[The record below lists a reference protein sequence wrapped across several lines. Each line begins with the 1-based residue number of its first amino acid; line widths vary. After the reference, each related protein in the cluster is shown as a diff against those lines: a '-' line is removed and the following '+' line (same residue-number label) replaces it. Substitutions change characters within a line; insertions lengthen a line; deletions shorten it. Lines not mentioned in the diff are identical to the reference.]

1 MSDEITAI
9 SALNEQV
16 IKTYPISSAAEISTA
31 IAAARRVAA
40 VWAQTDVKQRVK
52 QLAQLETV
60 ILSELDNITEV
71 IMASTGKVKTE
82 VILGEIYPVLALLRY
97 YQKNAAKILAPCSVF
112 TAPLAFPQA
121 SAGYERRPYGVVTII
136 SPWNFPFQLTLSPM
150 LTALFSGNACVFK
163 MSELSLPVG
172 ELIMHL
178 LARLVLP
185 EGLVQQAIGAAETGE
200 TLIDARP
207 DLVFFTGSVPAGRA
221 VMAKAAQH
229 PIPVILELG
238 GKDAMLVFADANL
251 ERAVKAAMYGAFSN
265 SGQVCVA
272 IERCYAEAGCYAAF
286 VDMLKDAVANLIV
299 GHGAIG
305 DLGGLTTLKQF
316 AIIETHYNDAL
327 AKGAQ
332 ASSPLRLEGRYL
344 YPVVLWDVTHDMRI
358 MREETFGPLLPVMA
372 FDSEQKAV
380 DFANDSDYGLN
391 ASVWSKDIN
400 KAERVARQLQV
411 GNWAVNDVIKN
422 IGHPGLP
429 FGGVKNSGFGR
440 YHGAEGLRQFTYT
453 VAGLTSRSALND
465 EPNWFPYSDTR
476 YLEMRGFI
484 YFMFGSGSL
493 YRRIAGNWRGLQ
505 AFRCYGSLNLRQH
518 WHNLL
523 IFIFKKSI
531 G

>member
-1 MSDEITAI
+1 MSDKITAI
-9 SALNEQV
+9 SALNEQAL
-16 IKTYPISSAAEISTA
+16 KTYPVSSAAEIY
-31 IAAARRVAA
+31 AAMANARPVGA
-40 VWAQTDVKQRVK
+40 VWAQTAVKQRVK
-52 QLAQLETV
+52 QLVQLESV
-60 ILSELDNITEV
+60 ILADLDTITDV
-71 IMASTGKVKTE
+71 IMAATGKVKTE
-82 VILGEIYPVLALLRY
+82 VILGEIYPLLALLRY
-97 YQKNAAKILAPCSVF
+97 YQKNAAKILAPCPVI

-121 SAGYERRPYGVVTII
+121 SAEIERRAYGVVAII

-150 LTALFSGNACVFK
+150 LTALFCGNACVFK

-172 ELIMHL
+172 ELIMDL
-178 LARLVLP
+178 LAKMDLP
-185 EGLVQQAIGAAETGE
+185 QGLVQQVIGAAETGE

-207 DLVFFTGSVPAGRA
+207 DLAFFTGSVSAGRA

-272 IERCYAEAGCYAAF
+272 IERCYVEAGCYVEF
-286 VDMLKDAVANLIV
+286 VDKLKDAVADVTV
-299 GHGAIG
+299 GHGAVG
-305 DLGGLTTLKQF
+305 DLGGLTSLKQF
-316 AIIETHYNDAL
+316 AVIEAHYNDAI
-327 AKGAQ
+327 AKGAK

-344 YPVVLWDVTHDMRI
+344 HPVVLWDVTNDMRI
-358 MREETFGPLLPVMA
+358 MREETFGPVLPVMA
-372 FDSEQKAV
+372 FDSEQHAV
-380 DFANDSDYGLN
+380 DLANDSDYGLN
-391 ASVWSKDIN
+391 ASVWSTDIH

-422 IGHPGLP
+422 IGHAGLP

-465 EPNWFPYSDTR
+465 EPNWFPYSDNR
-476 YLEMRGFI
+476 YREMCAFLDL
-484 YFMFGSGSL
+484 MFGSSSL
-493 YRRIAGNWRGLQ
+493 YRRIAENWRELQ
-505 AFRCYGSLNLRQH
+505 AFRGYASLNLRQH
-518 WHNLL
+518 WRNLL